1 MIGNRF
7 GVDLGADTVKIYT
20 ERLDRIT
27 EQKSMI
33 AVRPSTGRVLA
44 AGDAAYEMYAKTP
57 PDIDV
62 RTPSDKGTIADVDRA
77 GFLMK
82 KLLAA
87 ADERPGGKRVLYA
100 AAPIDLS
107 QIQKRAFSDMGE
119 LCGVQGGVIL
129 VDQPVC
135 DARGCGIDTDATRG
149 TILLN
154 IGASCSILSV
164 IVQGQTVISE
174 MLEEGGRHMDEAI
187 ADSVR
192 RHTNCLIGPRT
203 AHRLKHAL
211 ANTGTVRDARKT
223 FGMDAITGTPREV
236 IVSAEIVHEAVM
248 PHLSHLAEAVSELWE
263 RMPPQIAENM
273 EKQGLILSGGGARIP
288 NTAEW
293 FAEKTGHGAITARD
307 YEMTTILGLREYMR
321 AEETGAPK

>member
-87 ADERPGGKRVLYA
+87 AWLTTMK
-100 AAPIDLS
+100 
-107 QIQKRAFSDMGE
+107 
-119 LCGVQGGVIL
+119 IL
-129 VDQPVC
+129 
-135 DARGCGIDTDATRG
+135 
-149 TILLN
+149 
-154 IGASCSILSV
+154 
-164 IVQGQTVISE
+164 
-174 MLEEGGRHMDEAI
+174 H
-187 ADSVR
+187 
-192 RHTNCLIGPRT
+192 
-203 AHRLKHAL
+203 
-211 ANTGTVRDARKT
+211 
-223 FGMDAITGTPREV
+223 
-236 IVSAEIVHEAVM
+236 
-248 PHLSHLAEAVSELWE
+248 
-263 RMPPQIAENM
+263 
-273 EKQGLILSGGGARIP
+273 
-288 NTAEW
+288 
-293 FAEKTGHGAITARD
+293 
-307 YEMTTILGLREYMR
+307 
-321 AEETGAPK
+321 